1 MKRRILLTLVILTAL
16 GTNASAQISKSLTS
30 EDVQNLLT
38 STTYVVI
45 TNSNIVY
52 DAVLS
57 NAAKEVWTITPL
69 QVEGYNFGNEDQS
82 FLAVTRDVFEKKAED
97 NSYTF
102 LTLFQGR
109 RGARDIDNLPWVV
122 SFPISVDDEDT
133 EIDETLLI
141 GLLVKSIQNH
151 VELLKWEPSI
161 AKKALEKLYNDN
173 IGSLKGKTIYMLDED
188 INQSLDREKILNRFN
203 GHLKLVGPDEIE
215 RLIKDKDK
223 NAVIAYT
230 VTGGYCY
237 KLLIGV
243 EDGKI
248 YYYNRDKVNN
258 SFLFPAGFL
267 QSELNKLSSPFK
279 R

>member
-1 MKRRILLTLVILTAL
+1 MKKSIIFTLAMLLIASISATA
-16 GTNASAQISKSLTS
+16 QVDKSLTS
-30 EDVQNLLT
+30 EDVQNLLG
-38 STTYVVI
+38 STTYVVT

-57 NAAKEVWTITPL
+57 KTAKDVWTVTPIE
-69 QVEGYNFGNEDQS
+69 VEDYNIGSEDQS
-82 FLAVTRDVFEKKAED
+82 FLVVTRDVFEKKSED
-97 NSYTF
+97 NQYLF

-109 RGARDIDNLPWVV
+109 KGARSVSNLPWIV
-122 SFPISVDDEDT
+122 SFPISVDGEDF

-161 AKKALEKLYNDN
+161 AKKTLEKLYNDN
-173 IGSLKGKTIYMLDED
+173 IGSLKGKTIYMMDED
-188 INQSLDREKILNRFN
+188 FNKSLDRDKILNRFN

-215 RLIKDKDK
+215 RLIKEKDKD
-223 NAVIAYT
+223 AVIAYT

-243 EDGKI
+243 EDGKV
-248 YYYNRDKVNN
+248 YYYNRDKATGNL
-258 SFLFPAGFL
+258 LFPKGFL
-267 QSELNKLSSPFK
+267 QSDFNKLSAPFK
-279 R
+279 K